1 MAQKV
6 FQKWKLWLPLGT
18 VLEIAVAMFKEPQS
32 ANNRDPRIAVFV
44 GALLTTVRRR
54 IIIWLYHGGK
64 DEKCGLDTMKFY
76 SAIQN
81 HVIYWKMDIVKI
93 IPLSNISQSEKH
105 K

>member
-1 MAQKV
+1 M
-6 FQKWKLWLPLGT
+6 
-18 VLEIAVAMFKEPQS
+18 PQS

-81 HVIYWKMDIVKI
+81 HVIYWKMDILKI
-93 IPLSNISQSEKH
+93 ISLSNIRVRSTNSACFLSYTKSKFIYRTQKMH
-105 K
+105 GFV